1 MNNHLFVML
10 SPSSSILFYGLFQMH
25 SICMNISLFQYKT
38 SSKSTM
44 YASGTNPSG
53 LYDFSGF
60 IIDLS
65 DAIKLGLRI
74 ENEYV
79 VTDKQALV
87 FYSIAFHQHAVGQ

>member
-1 MNNHLFVML
+1 MNNHLFMML
-10 SPSSSILFYGLFQMH
+10 SSSSSDLFYCRFYKR
-25 SICMNISLFQYKT
+25 SICTNISLFQYKT
-38 SSKSTM
+38 SPKSTM
-44 YASGTNPSG
+44 YASGANLLG

-65 DAIKLGLRI
+65 DTIKFGLRI

-87 FYSIAFHQHAVGQ
+87 FYSIAFHQHTVG